1 VTTLMPRILDQQLT
15 FLDLL
20 EERRNRMRAE
30 LCQLL
35 KDGINFVGGCSECSW
50 GKNRSDKYKILQSD
64 YGPLRMLE
72 VSISEIIKS
81 MKAVSCEDMA
91 RTYHSGYRGYY
102 HEAPTHSET
111 LAGKLE
117 AIKKKVGICLDCVRS
132 SDAAT
137 PCRFQHE

>member
-1 VTTLMPRILDQQLT
+1 MPRILDQQLT

-30 LCQLL
+30 VCQLL
-35 KDGINFVGGCSECSW
+35 KDGINFVGGCSACDR

-64 YGPLRMLE
+64 YGPLKMLE
-72 VSISEIIKS
+72 VPISEIIEK

-91 RTYHSGYRGYY
+91 RTYHSSILSHQSYY
-102 HEAPTHSET
+102 HEAPTYSET

-117 AIKKKVGICLDCVRS
+117 TIKKKVGICLDCVRS

>member
-1 VTTLMPRILDQQLT
+1 
-15 FLDLL
+15 
-20 EERRNRMRAE
+20 MRAE

-35 KDGINFVGGCSECSW
+35 KDGINFVGGCSDCGR

-64 YGPLRMLE
+64 YGPLKILE
-72 VSISEIIKS
+72 VPISELIGK

-91 RTYHSGYRGYY
+91 RTYHSSSLRGYY

-111 LAGKLE
+111 LAGTLE

-137 PCRFQHE
+137 PCRFQHEERN

>member
-1 VTTLMPRILDQQLT
+1 VTTLMPRILDQKLI

-30 LCQLL
+30 LCRLL
-35 KDGINFVGGCSECSW
+35 NDGIKFVGGYSQCGF
-50 GKNRSDKYKILQSD
+50 GKKRSDKYKMIQSD
-64 YGPLRMLE
+64 YGPLKMLE
-72 VSISEIIKS
+72 VPISDIIKS
-81 MKAVSCEDMA
+81 IKAVSSEDMMA
-91 RTYHSGYRGYY
+91 RIYHRNGSY

-117 AIKKKVGICLDCVRS
+117 PIKKKVGICLDCIRS
-132 SDAAT
+132 SHAAT